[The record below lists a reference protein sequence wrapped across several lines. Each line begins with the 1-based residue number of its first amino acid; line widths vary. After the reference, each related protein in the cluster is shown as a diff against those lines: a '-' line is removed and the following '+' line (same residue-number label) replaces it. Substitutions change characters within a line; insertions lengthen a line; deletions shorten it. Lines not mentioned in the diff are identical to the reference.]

1 MTVRELIRKSML
13 LIGAISTGEN
23 LSADEAADGLNSLND
38 LLDSWSTDGLLIP
51 SSTIEEFTLT
61 PGQAAYTI
69 GVGGNFNTAN
79 PQVIEEARLKDVSG
93 QAFELPL
100 AIYSIQ
106 EYADIVQ
113 KQTQSSQPEALYF
126 QRGAPLSTIYLYT
139 VPSTAN
145 KLVLYSKKAL
155 TNFTSVNTEISLPP
169 GYQRALRYNLALELA
184 VEYGKQPS
192 EYVFQ
197 TSQELKAQLM
207 RVNDAGKPVTMKSDI
222 LGLAQDSTKPFNVY
236 TGS

>member
-13 LIGAISTGEN
+13 LIGAVSSGES
-23 LSADEAADGLNSLND
+23 LSADEAADGLSSLND

-51 SSTIEEFTLT
+51 ASTIEEFTLT
-61 PGQAAYTI
+61 PGQASYTI
-69 GVGGNFNTAN
+69 GVGGNFDTAN

-93 QAFELPL
+93 TAFELPMSV
-100 AIYSIQ
+100 YNIQ
-106 EYADIVQ
+106 QYADITQ
-113 KQTQSSQPEALYF
+113 KTMQSSQPEALFF
-126 QRGAPLSTIYLYT
+126 QRGAPLSTIYLYS
-139 VPSTAN
+139 VPSAAN

-155 TNFTSVNTEISLPP
+155 SSFASVNDSISLPP

-197 TSQELKAQLM
+197 TSQDLKAQLM
-207 RVNDAGKPVTMKSDI
+207 RVNDSGNPLLLKSDI
-222 LGLAQDSTKPFNVY
+222 LGINQDSSKPFNIY

>member
-13 LIGAISTGEN
+13 LIGAVSTGEN
-23 LSADEAADGLNSLND
+23 LSADEAADGLSSLND

-51 SSTIEEFTLT
+51 ASTIEEFTLV
-61 PGQAAYTI
+61 PGQASYTI

-93 QAFELPL
+93 QAFELPI
-100 AIYSIQ
+100 AVYSIQ
-106 EYADIVQ
+106 EYADIIQ

-126 QRGAPLSTIYLYT
+126 QRGTPLSNIYLYT
-139 VPSTAN
+139 VPSAAN

-155 TNFTSVNTEISLPP
+155 SNFTSVNDSISLPP

-207 RVNDAGKPVTMKSDI
+207 RVNDAGNPVLMKSDI
-222 LGLAQDSTKPFNVY
+222 LGINQDSTKPFNVY

>member
-1 MTVRELIRKSML
+1 
-13 LIGAISTGEN
+13 
-23 LSADEAADGLNSLND
+23 
-38 LLDSWSTDGLLIP
+38 
-51 SSTIEEFTLT
+51 
-61 PGQAAYTI
+61 
-69 GVGGNFNTAN
+69 
-79 PQVIEEARLKDVSG
+79 VIEEARLKDVSG
-93 QAFELPL
+93 SAFEIPL
-100 AIYSIQ
+100 SIYNIQ

-113 KQTQSSQPEALYF
+113 KQTQSTQPEALYF

-139 VPSTAN
+139 VPSAAN

-155 TNFTSVNTEISLPP
+155 SNFTSVNDSISLPP

-207 RVNDAGKPVTMKSDI
+207 RVNDAGNPVTMKSDI

>member
-1 MTVRELIRKSML
+1 MTVRDLIKKSL
-13 LIGAISTGEN
+13 VLIGAVSPGEN
-23 LSADEAADGLNSLND
+23 ISAQEASDGLSSLND

-51 SSTIEEFTLT
+51 TTTIEEFTLV
-61 PGQAAYTI
+61 PGQGSYTI
-69 GVGGNFNTAN
+69 GPSGNFNTVN

-93 QAFELPL
+93 TPIELPIKVL
-100 AIYSIQ
+100 STQEWADVIQ
-106 EYADIVQ
+106 KTV
-113 KQTQSSQPEALYF
+113 TSSQPDSLYF
-126 QRGAPLSTIYLYT
+126 QRSGALSTIYLYP
-139 VPSTAN
+139 VPSAAN
-145 KLVLYSKKAL
+145 KLVLYSKKTLGSFASA
-155 TNFTSVNTEISLPP
+155 NDVISLPP

-207 RVNDAGKPVTMKSDI
+207 RVNDGGNPVLLKSDI
-222 LGLAQDSTKPFNVY
+222 LGIVQDSTKPFNIY

>member
-1 MTVRELIRKSML
+1 MTVNELIRKSL
-13 LIGAISTGEN
+13 LLVGAIGTGES
-23 LSADEAADGLNSLND
+23 LSADEAADGLASLND

-51 SSTIEEFTLT
+51 ASTIEEFTLT
-61 PGQAAYTI
+61 PGQASYTI
-69 GVGGNFNTAN
+69 GVSGNFNTAN

-93 QAFELPL
+93 SAFEIPL
-100 AIYSIQ
+100 SIYNIQ
-106 EYADIVQ
+106 EYADIAQ
-113 KQTQSSQPEALYF
+113 KQTQSTQPEALYF

-139 VPSTAN
+139 VPSAAN

-155 TNFTSVNTEISLPP
+155 SNFTSVNDSISLPP

-207 RVNDAGKPVTMKSDI
+207 RVNDAGNPVTMKSDI

>member
-13 LIGAISTGEN
+13 LIGAVSSGES
-23 LSADEAADGLNSLND
+23 LSADEAADGLSSLND

-51 SSTIEEFTLT
+51 ASTIEEFTLT
-61 PGQAAYTI
+61 PGQASYTI
-69 GVGGNFNTAN
+69 GVSGNFDTAN

-93 QAFELPL
+93 TAFEIPIS
-100 AIYSIQ
+100 IYNIQ
-106 EYADIVQ
+106 EYADITQ
-113 KQTQSSQPEALYF
+113 KTTQSSQPDALYF
-126 QRGAPLSTIYLYT
+126 QRGGALSTIYLYP
-139 VPSTAN
+139 VPSAAN

-155 TNFTSVNTEISLPP
+155 SSFASVNDSIVLPP

-197 TSQELKAQLM
+197 TSQDLKAQLM
-207 RVNDAGKPVTMKSDI
+207 RVNDSGNPLLLKSDVMGI
-222 LGLAQDSTKPFNVY
+222 AQDSSKPFNIY
-236 TGS
+236 AGS